1 MKNYIIS
8 MIAFVV
14 IAFGTVSNAHAQ
26 VFNVPAEMPTM
37 TITDHTTHPCYAGPI
52 DGCWQTS
59 TSAQPGDIIAVQIYY
74 RNSTGVPA
82 QSTVLRMNTRNAG
95 ATTAVSFSG
104 TVASSTVRSAGGTTN
119 LSISSAQTVTYMP
132 GTARWYPTD
141 TSGPR
146 AVDENALF
154 GNGFNIGTVNSGD
167 QGVLVVNYQIGNSVV
182 ITNNCSVSLS
192 ASDTSIDDGD
202 SSVLSW
208 TSSDCTNLTL
218 TDTGSVG
225 SSGSKTVY
233 PSSDR
238 TYVLTGTGSNGSS
251 DTDSLTI
258 YVNQNNNNN
267 TCSINDFY
275 ADDTSIERGDTT
287 TLRWTTSGDVD
298 SVTLSSLS
306 GNRSEDGS
314 ASVSPFETTTYT
326 LRAYCNNG
334 DTKSDSVT
342 ISVNGAST
350 NGSAPQVV
358 TTVATPLSTSQAR
371 LNGLTIPNSNV
382 TTYSWF
388 EWGPT
393 QSLGYYTNK
402 QTLTSTASTYYNDV
416 VSGLV
421 AGTTYYYRAA
431 TQNQY
436 GTVYG
441 SIVPFQ
447 TSGAVQSTTTIV
459 KYVPQVTSNAIVA
472 KSAPS
477 LLELRV
483 ESAYDHMCVGGS
495 INYHITFHN
504 VSTQTL
510 QNAVLRIT
518 LPNEID
524 YSGSSQGS
532 YNVLDRTVTIPL
544 GNMPVGASG
553 TVDVNG
559 KVNNSAVVGKVAV
572 TTATVVY
579 TNPLTRAQEDAIAY
593 SIVTITNDCPNLLGA
608 SVFGFS
614 FLPHTLLGWLLLI
627 VVILALIVLARQ
639 FFKQRPTA

>member
-8 MIAFVV
+8 VLAFFALTIVGGTTAHAQAV
-14 IAFGTVSNAHAQ
+14 FNNPGSNPTISVCTSCVQGAIDGTWRTSTNAYAGGTVSVQ
-26 VFNVPAEMPTM
+26 VYYKN
-37 TITDHTTHPCYAGPI
+37 
-52 DGCWQTS
+52 TS
-59 TSAQPGDIIAVQIYY
+59 T
-74 RNSTGVPA
+74 TPA
-82 QSTVLRMNTRNAG
+82 QG
-95 ATTAVSFSG
+95 TTLHIEPGVISG
-104 TVASSTVRSAGGTTN
+104 SVNSVTFTGGVAS
-119 LSISSAQTVTYMP
+119 L
-132 GTARWYPTD
+132 
-141 TSGPR
+141 SGPR
-146 AVDENALF
+146 ATGSATVFLNSSQTMTYIAGSARWGMNYQSGERAVDSNALF
-154 GNGFNIGTVNSGD
+154 GTSGFNIGTVYPGQ
-167 QGVLVVNYQIGNSVV
+167 QGYVAVDFQIGNSVV

-495 INYHITFHN
+495 INYHVTFHN